1 MTFQVTNIQ
10 WDTDNDIEI
19 FNSLPQE
26 VEVCVEDED
35 DICDALSDAYGYC
48 VYKFDS
54 YFKL

>member
-26 VEVCVEDED
+26 LEVCVGDED

-48 VYKFDS
+48 VHEFDS
-54 YFKL
+54 YIKL